1 MDHRG
6 VSDPRNIWGG
16 FGCPLPPLLSP
27 RCVSLRREGPAWL
40 WVNVLAGGD
49 GSSIEGMHRAGGWGG
64 SLLWDAAPLLCRHT
78 LCAFSSAVHAAAPVL
93 CRRSEAWF
101 GPCLH
106 SVLPN
111 TSLWVGWEQSCVPL
125 TSHKGSGKQSPV
137 LLTAWESCWGAAL
150 GGGKGGEK
158 RAKGPRCHGRSSWT
172 GRTLP
177 LPPGLSRSQMEAH
190 LAAQKAGRGD

>member
-1 MDHRG
+1 MDAL
-6 VSDPRNIWGG
+6 S
-16 FGCPLPPLLSP
+16 PLLLSP

-190 LAAQKAGRGD
+190 LAAQKAGHGD